1 MGENEENLIN
11 PNNTQL
17 MNDEGAAVESK
28 TDNADAATDAA
39 CEVSENSAEQTEII
53 QITEDNKAETEAEE
67 VNEAEKESEKESV
80 ENDVE
85 QLVLENEEADDTTD
99 KNKSKKKKSSNNSN
113 NKKSNKLVV
122 AVKNFFGSGLSI
134 KMKLIGAFIIPVILI
149 LILGI
154 VSYTTA
160 SSAITKSFVETSE
173 STMQMTADYCDLV
186 LSDVQMEAE
195 NLANNNKVIQDYY
208 SGAYADNPINENQQ
222 HNSMYN
228 TLSSTALDNEAISR
242 ITVVGSYGKPIY
254 STKLQNTEPDM
265 YEKIKAS
272 AEGKLIDEK
281 RAVWISS
288 REFVDTVIKD
298 EYAVSFGRQL
308 LNNSKKPVGYI
319 FYDIDYNFVSDT
331 LKKVDLGSKSIAALI
346 APDGGE
352 IIYRADGSSGQDAGA
367 VIGQQE
373 FYKNAV
379 ESGEG
384 KGSSYVKFDGKKH
397 LFIYNQTSTGF
408 TICALIPESEIIA
421 QAQSIKMI
429 SAVMIILTIIIAALI
444 GWLLSANIDHA
455 IKHIMSK
462 LELAASG
469 DLTISVDVK
478 GKDEFS
484 VLAGSTNDMINN
496 VKGLIEKT
504 KTVSDKVEDSVQVVT
519 ESAKDLLG
527 GTREITSAIEEIE
540 KGVVQQAE
548 DSEECLRLMDNLSD
562 KINIVS
568 ENSVKIARI
577 AENTT
582 SIVGEGIESINELK
596 VNAKTNVDITYNVID
611 EILKLK
617 ESSKSIENIL
627 GAINEIAEQTTLLS
641 LNASIEAARAGE
653 AGRGFAVVAG
663 EIRKLAEQSVKSADE
678 IRKIVADIN
687 DKTNDTVNIAR
698 KAEDI
703 VDVQDKSLKRAEEV
717 FGHIQSQFGELIS
730 NLDEITN
737 GVDTIAEAKVHTIDS
752 IQSISAVSQQTAA
765 ASEEVTETASKQL
778 ERVEQLN
785 IAAENLNN
793 NSNDLNNAIDLF
805 KI

>member
-17 MNDEGAAVESK
+17 MHDEGAAVESK
-28 TDNADAATDAA
+28 ADNTDAA
-39 CEVSENSAEQTEII
+39 CEVSENRAEQTEII
-53 QITEDNKAETEAEE
+53 QITEDNKVETEAEE
-67 VNEAEKESEKESV
+67 VNEAAKETV
-80 ENDVE
+80 ENDGE
-85 QLVLENEEADDTTD
+85 QPVLENEEADDTLD
-99 KNKSKKKKSSNNSN
+99 KHKSKKKKLAN

-195 NLANNNKVIQDYY
+195 NLANNKVIQDYY

-254 STKLQNTEPDM
+254 STKLQTAEPDM

-272 AEGKLIDEK
+272 AEGKLIDEE
-281 RAVWISS
+281 RAAWISS
-288 REFVDTVIKD
+288 REFVDTIIKD

-352 IIYRADGSSGQDAGA
+352 IIYRADGSSEQDTGA
-367 VIGQQE
+367 IIGQQE

-421 QAQSIKMI
+421 QAESIKMI

-496 VKGLIEKT
+496 VKGLIKKT

-562 KINIVS
+562 KINLVS

-577 AENTT
+577 AEDTT
-582 SIVGEGIESINELK
+582 NIVGEGIESINELK
-596 VNAKTNVDITYNVID
+596 TNAKTNVDITYNVID

-785 IAAENLNN
+785 MAAENLNN
-793 NSNDLNNAIDLF
+793 NSSDLNNAIDLF

>member
-17 MNDEGAAVESK
+17 MHDEGAAVESK
-28 TDNADAATDAA
+28 ADNTDAA
-39 CEVSENSAEQTEII
+39 CEVSENRAEQTEII
-53 QITEDNKAETEAEE
+53 QITEDNKVEIEAEK
-67 VNEAEKESEKESV
+67 VNEAAKENV
-80 ENDVE
+80 ENDGE
-85 QLVLENEEADDTTD
+85 QPVLENEEADDTLD
-99 KNKSKKKKSSNNSN
+99 KHKSKKKKLAN

-195 NLANNNKVIQDYY
+195 NLANNKVIQDYY

-254 STKLQNTEPDM
+254 STKLQTAEPDM

-272 AEGKLIDEK
+272 AEGKLIDEE
-281 RAVWISS
+281 RAAWISS
-288 REFVDTVIKD
+288 REFVDTIIKD
-298 EYAVSFGRQL
+298 GYAVSFGRQL

-352 IIYRADGSSGQDAGA
+352 IIYRADGSSEQDTGA
-367 VIGQQE
+367 IIGQQE

-421 QAQSIKMI
+421 QAESIKMI

-496 VKGLIEKT
+496 VKGLIKKT

-562 KINIVS
+562 KINLVS

-577 AENTT
+577 AEDTT
-582 SIVGEGIESINELK
+582 NIVGEGIESINELK
-596 VNAKTNVDITYNVID
+596 TNAKTNVDITYNVID

-641 LNASIEAARAGE
+641 LNDSIEAARAGE

-785 IAAENLNN
+785 MAAENLNN
-793 NSNDLNNAIDLF
+793 NSSDLNNAIDLF

>member
-17 MNDEGAAVESK
+17 MHDEGAAVESK
-28 TDNADAATDAA
+28 ADNTDAA
-39 CEVSENSAEQTEII
+39 CEVSENRAEQTEII
-53 QITEDNKAETEAEE
+53 QITEDNKVEIEAEK
-67 VNEAEKESEKESV
+67 VNEAAKENV
-80 ENDVE
+80 ENDGE
-85 QLVLENEEADDTTD
+85 QPVLENEEADDTLD
-99 KNKSKKKKSSNNSN
+99 KHKSKKKKLAN
-113 NKKSNKLVV
+113 NKKGNKLVV

-195 NLANNNKVIQDYY
+195 NLANNKVIQDYY

-228 TLSSTALDNEAISR
+228 TLSSTALDNDAISR

-254 STKLQNTEPDM
+254 SKELQTSDVNM

-272 AEGKLIDEK
+272 AEGKLIDKE
-281 RAVWISS
+281 RAAWLSS
-288 REFVDTVIKD
+288 REFVDTIIKD

-352 IIYRADGSSGQDAGA
+352 IIYRADGSSEQDTGA
-367 VIGQQE
+367 IIGQQE

-421 QAQSIKMI
+421 QAESIKMI

-496 VKGLIEKT
+496 VKGLIKKT

-577 AENTT
+577 AEDTT
-582 SIVGEGIESINELK
+582 NIVGEGIESINELK
-596 VNAKTNVDITYNVID
+596 TNAKTNVDITYNVID

-785 IAAENLNN
+785 MAAENLNN
-793 NSNDLNNAIDLF
+793 NSSDLNNAIDLF